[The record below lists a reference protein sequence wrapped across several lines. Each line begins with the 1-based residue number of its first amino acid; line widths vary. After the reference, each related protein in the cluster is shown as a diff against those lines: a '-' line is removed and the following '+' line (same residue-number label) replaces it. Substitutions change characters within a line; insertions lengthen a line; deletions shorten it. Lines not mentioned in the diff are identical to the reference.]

1 MPSAAWIAA
10 SKKTP
15 MEPVFYVACES
26 VDAINVTQKLAS
38 DWNAGAIN
46 NLDVFD
52 LPGGGAGLRPK
63 LYTYNQNQVTWADWY
78 ELPFDPLEDQIMLN
92 SVFSAQ
98 GPPNGGQTPW
108 FNAPVPGFLE
118 SVVARWR
125 VRYYTAGDNDVYDI
139 CGWAASPKLHYFNN
153 LPGAL
158 TNDPHVISM
167 LRLGQFAQGASVPV
181 VTTTPNFHDVTFG
194 MHVAPRERRNIYP
207 YQDADFIYNYRA
219 KTGTITTKVFDLGT
233 VPNVNSR
240 VFIEDMVTGSASIS
254 YVCEGSATGAGGW
267 VSLGPIGDGR
277 EVPPYRYYRITA
289 TFVSTGYDTP
299 ELYSIRIVGGNQQ
312 EVHLG
317 THRGEPALPSGEVQ
331 PYLQKVSSLSSKIS
345 LKDKPTVGD
354 LTLDLAWM
362 PLTADLVQSTGKR
375 RSVTVYLGFKGLAK
389 EDYEPYFTGV
399 WESYTAD
406 PDKRSFSVK
415 LRDVWKKFKKKIPE
429 QQNNGGVRVD
439 IYHQFGQ
446 SPSGAGTPLNII
458 DAIIQVADMAKAPD
472 RFIDRAGLANLKAA
486 SYSGAEWNVY
496 RVLTDQKDSDDLLK
510 ELSITAGLFLYPMP
524 DGKLTPLHYDTL
536 AAATPAVT
544 LDAGQIKFTNLV
556 PDMAET
562 VTRHNVYFNLIEDSQ
577 GRRSGGSPSDYSN
590 VYTTVGSASSV
601 IAERDRE
608 ESITGEWFD
617 NWGLAAGAANGIPN
631 PLTKLADRLESWYT
645 PVATVNGK
653 QVSTTKVNVR
663 AENVPLRYLA
673 DVMPG
678 KTVLVDNLR
687 LPCPANSWGGFSDK
701 VKFLVM
707 SWNVDTRNYTIS
719 LELFQIAPLAYNQT
733 PTWSTYDSRDLIP
746 QVTALSVV
754 ERSVTGID
762 GILRPELAVSFV
774 PAAGYTSGAYEVWIS
789 DGSGGAKLFTTIPA
803 AHAGE
808 SVMVKVPAVTGMGYV
823 VSVTTVTPLGDRLP
837 LQEAPTAS
845 ITSGEIA
852 QITADT
858 LKLLNPEA
866 KDLKIDDFLNGR
878 GDFSDVVD
886 TFTPAAGTGVGQ
898 EGTFATKGQMVMH
911 FDRQIL
917 LKAGTEYVNSQ
928 ISLLNDQIQL
938 KASNQDL
945 SAQVTILSD
954 AIGAKLNASGTVGP
968 GMLISWTDETHT
980 RSVIDFASDTFR
992 VSKPDGSDVK
1002 PIFTV
1007 GTVNGAS
1014 TVGINAGDLIVDGSI
1029 LARHIAADQLIVG
1042 SNVTMGP
1049 NAYIAWSNVQSKP
1062 TDLAG
1067 LDSAAANKLG
1077 GIAAGATVGADWNTN
1092 VTNKPTIPT
1101 IPGYITSTKIT
1112 ATTIESPTI
1121 TAGSFNTAANDTT
1134 VRRFKLVGAD
1144 NKAYFFDTCRTD
1156 SGSSVKLI
1164 DIGTSVSAFDNTP
1177 ALIVVGDV
1185 QTGVTYSGGVGSGVI
1200 TSYDAT
1206 ATDRNAIIG
1215 QSVAGFGVKGFS
1227 HSNHGVIGVSNLA
1240 YGGYFQGGNGASGG
1254 IYSVCAN
1261 QPGAVFESV
1270 GTGDLPTK
1278 VHGPGPL
1285 QLVPSRHTTYET
1297 PTHTAL
1303 SGTFFVTNAGSLWY
1317 RNGTGWQLLKA

>member
-15 MEPVFYVACES
+15 MQPVFYVACES

-38 DWNAGAIN
+38 DWNAGAMT
-46 NLDVFD
+46 NLDVFA

-63 LYTYNQNQVTWADWY
+63 LYTYNQNQVTWTDWY
-78 ELPFDPLEDQIMLN
+78 ELPFEDGMLN
-92 SVFSAQ
+92 SVFSSQ
-98 GPPNGGQTPW
+98 GAPNGGQTPW

-125 VRYYTAGDNDVYDI
+125 VRYRTAGDNDVYDI
-139 CGWAASPKLHYFNN
+139 CGWPAVPKLHYYNN

-158 TNDPHVISM
+158 TIDHHVINM

-181 VTTTPNFHDVTFG
+181 VTTVPNFHDVTFG

-207 YQDADFIYNYRA
+207 YQDADFTYNYRA
-219 KTGTITTKVFDLGT
+219 KTGSITTKVFDLGT

-240 VFIEDMVTGSASIS
+240 IFIEDMVTGSSSIS
-254 YVCEGSATGAGGW
+254 YVCEGSATGVGGW
-267 VSLGPIGDGR
+267 VSLGSIADGR

-317 THRGEPALPSGEVQ
+317 THRGEPVLPSGEVQ
-331 PYLQKVSSLSSKIS
+331 PYLQKVSSISSKIS
-345 LKDKPTVGD
+345 LKDKATVGD

-362 PLTADLVQSTGKR
+362 PLTSDLVQSTGKR
-375 RSVTVYLGFKGLAK
+375 RSVTVYLGFKGLAR

-406 PDKRSFSVK
+406 QDKRTFSVK

-439 IYHQFGQ
+439 IYHQFGR
-446 SPSGAGTPLNII
+446 SPSGAGSVLNII
-458 DAIIQVADMAKAPD
+458 DAIVQVADMAKAPD
-472 RFIDRAGLANLKAA
+472 RFIDRAGLSSLKAA
-486 SYSGAEWNVY
+486 KYSGAEWNVY

-577 GRRSGGSPSDYSN
+577 GRRSGGSPTDYSN
-590 VYTTVGSASSV
+590 DYTTVGSTSSV

-608 ESITGEWFD
+608 EAITGEWFD
-617 NWGLAAGAANGIPN
+617 NWGLAAGAANGVPN
-631 PLTKLADRLESWYT
+631 PLTQLADRLESWYT

-663 AENVPLRYLA
+663 AENVPLRYWS

-687 LPCPANSWGGFSDK
+687 LPCPVNSWGGFSDQ

-707 SWNVDTRNYTIS
+707 SWNVDPKNYTIS
-719 LELFQIAPLAYNQT
+719 LELFQIAPLEYNAT
-733 PTWSTYDSRDLIP
+733 PTWNTYDPRDLVP
-746 QVTALSVV
+746 QVTSLSVV
-754 ERSVTGID
+754 ERQVSGAD
-762 GILRPELAVSFV
+762 GILRPQLAVSFV
-774 PAAGYTSGAYEVWIS
+774 PPVGYTSGAYEVWIS
-789 DGSGGAKLFTTIPA
+789 DGTGVARLFTTIPA

-808 SVMVKVPAVTGMGYV
+808 SVMINVPAITGVGYV
-823 VSVTTVTPLGDRLP
+823 VSVSTVTPLGDRLP
-837 LQEAPTAS
+837 LQESPAAS
-845 ITSGEIA
+845 ITPGLIA
-852 QITADT
+852 QITSDT

-866 KDLKIDDFLNGR
+866 KELKIDDFLNGR

-886 TFTPAAGTGVGQ
+886 TFTPAAGAGVGQ
-898 EGTFATKGQMVMH
+898 EGAFATKGQMVMR

-928 ISLLNDQIQL
+928 VSLLNDQIQL
-938 KASNQDL
+938 KASSQDL

-992 VSKPDGSDVK
+992 ISKPDGSGVK

-1007 GTVNGAS
+1007 GTVNGVS

-1042 SNVTMGP
+1042 TNVTMGP
-1049 NAYIAWSNVQSKP
+1049 DAYIEWSNVQSKP
-1062 TDLAG
+1062 TNLAG
-1067 LDSAAANKLG
+1067 LDSAAATKLS
-1077 GIAAGATVGADWNTN
+1077 GIASGATVGADWNTN
-1092 VTNKPTIPT
+1092 VVNKPTIPT
-1101 IPGYITSTKIT
+1101 VPSYITSTKIT
-1112 ATTIESPTI
+1112 ATTIESPAISAGTFTGSQFI
-1121 TAGSFNTAANDTT
+1121 LGNGTAYGKIETYDFANRSAGIQILDGVNPSVIVKGGVFTGSTLQTAASGERFT
-1134 VRRFKLVGAD
+1134 VDSTSKSA
-1144 NKAYFFDTCRTD
+1144 KFFDSAGNVKAWIGTASLLNTPYTAYGVFGSDLSTESRTALMGISD
-1156 SGSSVKLI
+1156 SG
-1164 DIGTSVSAFDNTP
+1164 
-1177 ALIVVGDV
+1177 
-1185 QTGVTYSGGVGSGVI
+1185 
-1200 TSYDAT
+1200 
-1206 ATDRNAIIG
+1206 
-1215 QSVAGFGVKGFS
+1215 
-1227 HSNHGVIGVSNLA
+1227 HGVYGLSKSGRGMIAVSTNQIGLE
-1240 YGGYFQGGNGASGG
+1240 ASGG
-1254 IYSVCAN
+1254 MS
-1261 QPGAVFESV
+1261 
-1270 GTGDLPTK
+1270 
-1278 VHGPGPL
+1278 PL
-1285 QLVPSRHTTYET
+1285 LLDPSTSSAAPSHFA
-1297 PTHTAL
+1297 PK
-1303 SGTFFVTNAGSLWY
+1303 GSLWVTSAGVLY
-1317 RNGTGWQLLKA
+1317 INLDSGITWQKVGAQ